1 MEASDEVLLKRYK
14 ETRREHPLAIG
25 GRIPDGIQQER
36 KLLSGLRENAN
47 HIIDTSLLSTG
58 QLKEMIIS
66 AYGETQSYTGMMLHL
81 VSFGFKNGI
90 PMDSDLV
97 FDVRF
102 LPNPFY
108 IPDLKART
116 GLDAEVRDYVMK
128 FEQSKEFLKKLE
140 NLLEYLI
147 PYYQKEG
154 KTQMVIGI
162 GCTGGQHRS
171 VTMVEELTKV
181 LKRNGHNAL
190 SSHRELK
197 RH

>member
-1 MEASDEVLLKRYK
+1 M
-14 ETRREHPLAIG
+14 
-25 GRIPDGIQQER
+25 
-36 KLLSGLRENAN
+36 
-47 HIIDTSLLSTG
+47 
-58 QLKEMIIS
+58 
-66 AYGETQSYTGMMLHL
+66 
-81 VSFGFKNGI
+81 
-90 PMDSDLV
+90 
-97 FDVRF
+97 
-102 LPNPFY
+102 
-108 IPDLKART
+108 
-116 GLDAEVRDYVMK
+116 MK